1 MDSRGVSM
9 PLQYV
14 LLVAIIGVLAGGL
27 FVTAGGYVQNERAD
41 AVEHGLEVV
50 GARLATDIVAADR
63 LAGSLDGSGSFV
75 QQVDTPETVAG
86 STYVL
91 TVTPIAGTDR
101 SLLTLES
108 RETQVTVEVEVR
120 TTRPVANAS
129 VAGGDL
135 AIRYDA
141 ATDSLEVQNV

>member
-1 MDSRGVSM
+1 MDTRGVSM

-14 LLVAIIGVLAGGL
+14 LLVAIIGLLAGGL
-27 FVTAGGYVQNERAD
+27 FVTTGGFVEDQREE

-50 GARLATDIVAADR
+50 GARMATDIVAADR

-75 QQVDTPETVAG
+75 QQVETPETVAG

-101 SLLTLES
+101 SLLTLQSGEV
-108 RETQVTVEVEVR
+108 QVTVEVEV
-120 TTRPVANAS
+120 TTTHPVATAS
-129 VAGGDL
+129 VDGGDL

-141 ATDSLEVQNV
+141 ATDSLEVRDG